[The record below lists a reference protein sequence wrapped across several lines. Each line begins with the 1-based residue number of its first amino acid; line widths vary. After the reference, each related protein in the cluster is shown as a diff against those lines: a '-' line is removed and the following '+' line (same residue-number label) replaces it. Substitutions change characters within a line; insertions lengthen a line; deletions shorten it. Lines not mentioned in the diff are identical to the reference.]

1 MYGRLPLRVRGTG
14 NQRPHSVPDGLMM
27 FHEVETLFHEMG
39 HGLQHML
46 VWAIVGEIVG
56 IIEVKGEKKLELLL

>member
-1 MYGRLPLRVRGTG
+1 
-14 NQRPHSVPDGLMM
+14 MM

-39 HGLQHML
+39 HGLQHMI

>member
-1 MYGRLPLRVRGTG
+1 MYGRLPLRVQGTG
-14 NQRPHSVPDGLMM
+14 NQHHRGIPDELMM

-46 VWAIVGEIVG
+46 VRAIVGEILG
-56 IIEVKGEKKLELLL
+56 INEVKEVR